1 MMVGDREDY
10 NLLKEMLIAFI
21 GGGALGVCLLTIAL
35 VVVEF
40 LKR

>member
-1 MMVGDREDY
+1 MLGDQGDY

-21 GGGALGVCLLTIAL
+21 GGGALGVFLLTIAE
-35 VVVEF
+35 VVVEL

>member
-1 MMVGDREDY
+1 MLGDQENY

-21 GGGALGVCLLTIAL
+21 CGGALGVLLLTIAL

>member
-1 MMVGDREDY
+1 MVGDQGDY
-10 NLLKEMLIAFI
+10 NFLKEMLIAFM
-21 GGGALGVCLLTIAL
+21 GGGALGVFLLTMAL

>member
-1 MMVGDREDY
+1 MVEDRGEY

-21 GGGALGVCLLTIAL
+21 GGGALGLLLLTIAL

>member
-1 MMVGDREDY
+1 MMDGNREDY

-21 GGGALGVCLLTIAL
+21 GGGALGLCLLIFAL
-35 VVVEF
+35 AVVEY